1 LCLAPPNT
9 QFGTPKA
16 QIVVL
21 LNSHLTQGLNGLSSA
36 RLYAAY
42 ISDQLNE
49 DLYPAIMAGLNYRIS
64 ANEQGISVLISGYS
78 QKQEILLQKIL
89 SAINTPSWNDE
100 RFRLIKQR

>member
-1 LCLAPPNT
+1 MSGTSKIPS
-9 QFGTPKA
+9 FGTPKA

-21 LNSHLTQGLNGLSSA
+21 LNSHLTQDLNGLSSA

-78 QKQEILLQKIL
+78 QKQEILLQKYCRPLIPR
-89 SAINTPSWNDE
+89 AGMMND
-100 RFRLIKQR
+100 LD